1 MNVAY
6 TDSYI
11 AFLDILGF
19 KQMVGMSECQSIFD
33 IFSVFKNHMRSIEIW
48 LDKENGQYVDCTKVR
63 MKVMSDSICFFVDAS
78 DLKNLLALIAVCQN
92 LQCVLLDRAEPKL
105 LRGAIVRGNIF
116 QRDDIIFGPGLIKA
130 YQKEENE
137 TYPRVVLDSSVLQ
150 DIDNA
155 AGNSVLFPI
164 WKLIKGKIEIEQKYY
179 IERIKEQNRFEIG
192 QMYYVDYIE
201 EFDGTDTDGVKM
213 KELDCYADKQI
224 RVLPDG
230 AKKKWMWFR
239 DHLKVYLEDEV
250 TIKADVRRK

>member
-19 KQMVGMSECQSIFD
+19 KQMMGMSECQSIFG
-33 IFSVFKNHMRSIEIW
+33 IFSVLKNHMHSIEIG
-48 LDKENGQYVDCTKVR
+48 LDKKTGQYVDCTKVR

-105 LRGAIVRGNIF
+105 LRGAIVRGDIF
-116 QRDDIIFGPGLIKA
+116 QQDDITFGPGLVKA

-150 DIDNA
+150 DIGNA
-155 AGNSVLFPI
+155 EGNSALAQI
-164 WKLIKGKIEIEQKYY
+164 CDRIREKIEIE
-179 IERIKEQNRFEIG
+179 E
-192 QMYYVDYIE
+192 MYYVDYIE

-239 DHLKVYLEDEV
+239 DHLKVYLEDKV
-250 TIKADVRRK
+250 IMKVDVKRK